1 MMMTLSR
8 RWVRGA
14 VWVVLLMVGS
24 VLARA
29 QEVSGS
35 ISGTVEDAMGA
46 SVSGAV
52 VTLTNTDRAFVERT
66 LKTDKAGYY
75 SASSLPLGN
84 YSVTIAV
91 KGFKTTTI
99 TGIVLHANDALK
111 ADQKL
116 VAGSG
121 TESVSVV
128 ASRAVL
134 NLENGT
140 SQGLVNHTQ
149 VLELPLVTR
158 NNEQLVT
165 LQPGVVYGGSG
176 SDQLYIGQVLPT
188 DTTHQTLMPDQALYS
203 INGLRPTAN
212 SWTIDGADNLDHGG
226 AASISGPN
234 LTTLSSPSIDSISE
248 FVTLRGDYE
257 AQYGRSAGGQ
267 INVVTNSGT
276 NTLHGGVFEFLRNDQ
291 FNANNYFNK
300 LVGVARPLMRYND
313 FGATVGGPVV
323 IPHLY
328 NGKDKTF
335 FFFSEE
341 LRRVSQYASSTA
353 YVPTAGERVGDFTN
367 TTYPNYVLI
376 NGAWTPGASA
386 VCDSAN
392 AQTGACSSSAGIPY
406 TTSIAAAQVAAQ
418 AATPPTNVISPAA
431 QAYINDIYN
440 NVPLPPSA
448 TDLQAGLDPHTLI
461 NNFHNVFDDTQ
472 EIARLDHALNSKTNI
487 FYRFQHDDLPTTEGG
502 GLFINGGLPAVPGRM
517 GASIT
522 WTKSPVWEHLG
533 HVTVAAR
540 PTLLFDMGYAY
551 SSGAVVSTPVGLV
564 SNAGAPDVSAIYT
577 QPNVLPFPNR
587 LGVVPNL
594 TFVGTNGPNLASNGL
609 YNDHNYNHNGFASVT
624 KVMGQH
630 TFKFGFTYNHLQKLE
645 NATGTNNQGN
655 FSFNPGAS
663 PTAAQL
669 TTLGTALGATVYAP
683 SPFDA
688 EWANF
693 MIGNANGGFA
703 QASQAITANLNEN
716 KIELYGQDE
725 WRASPRLTV
734 NLGVRYSYFAQPT
747 DDGKELS
754 NFDPAIFSTYNE
766 QTIASN
772 GNLCTLA
779 SQTTP
784 GYSFG
789 TNSVTVTYT
798 MANCP
803 NVNGL
808 NAYQP
813 NENADPLDGIILGD
827 PDFIR
832 AENSLVGTTS
842 FPFTEPPG
850 ATVIEDHGSPF
861 GEEVG
866 QAEKHDWAPRLG
878 FAYDVFG
885 SGRTVLRG
893 GYGMAYDDAS
903 VHQYEEEVFN
913 NLPYVVVNNYS
924 VSQMSTVSSTVAPN
938 LAPPT
943 LYATPVIYKTPYIQ
957 QYSLDVQ
964 QAVTPT
970 LTLDVGYF
978 GDHGTHL
985 QGVVD
990 INEVPPGA
998 FTTTSIGYTQVAGCT
1013 GFTSRACEAPLN
1025 QIRPF
1030 PGYTAINTTQ
1040 NIFNSV
1046 YNSLQAKV
1054 TKKFSGKS
1062 MIDANYTWSRS
1073 LTNAQ
1078 NDYSTAPQN
1087 TYNLASEYGPSP
1099 YNRNSVLTVDGVWEL
1114 PWMKEQQDIV
1124 GRIVGGWELTGI
1136 YTLDSGLPLTATMA
1150 GGGTVQYGG
1159 LTSIYNGQTNGGVAS
1174 DAAGLGVFAGSL
1186 ATLRPN
1192 QVLSPSNGYGQVS
1205 LKTRSNWFNQTA
1217 FAAPS
1222 IASFQVGNEKPGAII
1237 GPGFNRLDVGIFRNF
1252 KITRGVVFTL
1262 RGEGFNV
1269 LNHTNWGSVD
1279 TVATDSQ
1286 FGQVTSTRD
1295 PRLLQVAGKLNF

>member
-14 VWVVLLMVGS
+14 VWVVLMMVGS

-52 VTLTNTDRAFVERT
+52 VTLTNTDRAYVERS

-75 SASSLPLGN
+75 TASSLPLGN
-84 YSVTIAV
+84 YSVTIAT

-99 TGIVLHANDALK
+99 TGLVLHANDALK

-116 VAGSG
+116 AVGSA
-121 TESVSVV
+121 TESVTVV
-128 ASRAVL
+128 ASQAVL
-134 NLENGT
+134 NLEN
-140 SQGLVNHTQ
+140 SASEGLVNHTQ

-158 NNEQLVT
+158 NNEQLVL

-176 SDQLYIGQVLPT
+176 SDQLYIGQSVPT
-188 DTTHQTLMPDQALYS
+188 DTTNGTLLPNQALFS

-212 SWTIDGADNLDHGG
+212 NWTIDGADNLDRGG

-234 LTTLSSPSIDSISE
+234 VTLLAYPSIDAISE
-248 FVTLRGDYE
+248 FVTLRGNYE
-257 AQYGRSAGGQ
+257 AQYGRNAGAQ

-276 NTLHGGVFEFLRNDQ
+276 NALHGGVYEFFRNDL
-291 FNANNYFNK
+291 FNANNFFSN
-300 LVGVARPLMRYND
+300 LVGVVRPPLRYND
-313 FGATVGGPVV
+313 FGATLGGPVV

-341 LRRVSQYASSTA
+341 LRRVSQYATSTA
-353 YVPTAGERVGDFTN
+353 YAPTAGERVGDFTN
-367 TTYPNYVLI
+367 STTYPNYVI
-376 NGAWTPGASA
+376 NPATGAWTTGVGA

-392 AQTGACSSSAGIPY
+392 ALTGACTGF
-406 TTSIAAAQVAAQ
+406 TTSIAAAQATAQ
-418 AATPPTNVISPAA
+418 AATPPTNVISPVA

-448 TDLQAGLDPHTLI
+448 VDLAAGLDPHTLI
-461 NNFHNVFDDTQ
+461 NNIHNVFDDTQ
-472 EIARLDHALNSKTNI
+472 EIARIDHALNSKTNI
-487 FYRFQHDDLPTTEGG
+487 FYRYQHDDLPTSEGG
-502 GLFINGGLPAVPGRM
+502 GLFVNGGLPTVGS
-517 GASIT
+517 GGGVSLT
-522 WTKSPVWEHLG
+522 YTKSPSNQHLA
-533 HVTVAAR
+533 HVTIAAR

-551 SSGAVVSTPVGLV
+551 SAGSVVSTPVGLMANSQATRV
-564 SNAGAPDVSAIYT
+564 STIYSQVNT
-577 QPNVLPFPNR
+577 LPFPAT
-587 LGVVPNL
+587 LGVIPSL
-594 TFVGTNGPNLASNGL
+594 TFAGTSGPNIESNGL
-609 YNDHNYNHNGFASVT
+609 YNDHNVNHNGFGSVT
-624 KVMGQH
+624 KVKGQH
-630 TFKFGFTYNHLQKLE
+630 TLKFGLSYNHYQQKE

-655 FSFNPGAS
+655 FGFTTST
-663 PTAAQL
+663 PTTAQL
-669 TTLGTALGATVYAP
+669 TALGTGVVAASTFG
-683 SPFDA
+683 S

-693 MIGNANGGFA
+693 MIGNANNGFT
-703 QASQAITANLNEN
+703 QASQAITANINEN
-716 KIELYGQDE
+716 DIELYGQDE
-725 WRASPRLTV
+725 WRASPRLTL
-734 NLGVRYSYFAQPT
+734 NLGVRYSFFAQPT
-747 DDGKELS
+747 DKGNELS
-754 NFDPAIFSTYNE
+754 SFDPSIFSTYNQE
-766 QTIASN
+766 TIAST

-779 SQTTP
+779 SQTAP
-784 GYSFG
+784 SYSFG
-789 TNSVTVTYT
+789 TTSVSVTYT
-798 MANCP
+798 MYNCA

-813 NENADPLDGIILGD
+813 NENADPLDGMILGD

-832 AENSLVGTTS
+832 AQNYLPGTRN
-842 FPFTEPPG
+842 FPFQEPSG
-850 ATVIEDHGSPF
+850 APVIESHGSPF
-861 GEEVG
+861 GQEMG

-885 SGRTVLRG
+885 SGKTVLRG
-893 GYGMAYDDAS
+893 GYGMSYDDAS
-903 VHQYEEEVFN
+903 VHQAEQEVFN
-913 NLPYVVVNNYS
+913 NPPYVVVNKYNFA
-924 VSQMSTVSSTVAPN
+924 QMSSVSSTVAAN

-943 LYATPVIYKTPYIQ
+943 LYASPVIVKTPYVQ

-970 LTLDVGYF
+970 MTVDVGYF

-990 INEVPPGA
+990 INEIQPGQ
-998 FTTTSIGYTQVAGCT
+998 FTTTSIGYTQVANCT
-1013 GFTSRACEAPLN
+1013 GFTSRGCEAPLN

-1030 PGYTAINTTQ
+1030 PGYTAINATQ
-1040 NIFNSV
+1040 NIFNSN

-1062 MIDANYTWSRS
+1062 LIDANYTWSRS

-1078 NDYSTAPQN
+1078 NDYAAAPQN
-1087 TYNLASEYGPSP
+1087 TYNLAAEYGASP

-1124 GRIVGGWELTGI
+1124 GRIVGGWELSGI
-1136 YTLDSGLPLTATMA
+1136 YTLNSGLPLTATMTP
-1150 GGGTVQYGG
+1150 GLPVSYGG
-1159 LTSIYNGQTNGGVAS
+1159 LTSVYNGQTNGGVAS
-1174 DAAGLGVFAGSL
+1174 DAAGLGVLAGSL

-1192 QVLSPSNGYGQVS
+1192 MVLNPSNGYGQVN
-1205 LKTRSNWFNQTA
+1205 LKTMGPAGFWFNPTA
-1217 FAAPS
+1217 FVAPS
-1222 IASFQVGNEKPGAII
+1222 VPSFQVGNEKPGSIT
-1237 GPGFNRLDVGIFRNF
+1237 GPGFNRLDVGVFRNF
-1252 KITRGVVFTL
+1252 KITHGVVFTL

-1269 LNHTNWGSVD
+1269 LNHVSWGSVD

-1286 FGQVTSTRD
+1286 FGRVTSTRD
-1295 PRLLQVAGKLNF
+1295 PRILQVAGKLNF

>member
-35 ISGTVEDAMGA
+35 ISGTVVDATGA
-46 SVSGAV
+46 SVSGAL
-52 VTLTNTDRAFVERT
+52 VTLTNTDRAFVERIM
-66 LKTDKAGYY
+66 KTDKAGYY
-75 SASSLPLGN
+75 TASSLPLGN
-84 YSVTIAV
+84 YSVTIAT

-99 TGIVLHANDALK
+99 TGLVLHANDALK

-116 VAGSG
+116 VVGSA
-121 TESVSVV
+121 TEAVSVV

-134 NLENGT
+134 NLENAA
-140 SQGLVNHTQ
+140 SQGLVTNAQ

-176 SDQLYIGQVLPT
+176 SDQLYVGQSVPT
-188 DTTHQTLMPDQALYS
+188 DTTHQTLMPNQALFS

-226 AASISGPN
+226 ASSISGPN
-234 LTTLSSPSIDSISE
+234 LTPLSSPSIDSISE

-267 INVVTNSGT
+267 INVVTNAGT
-276 NTLHGGVFEFLRNDQ
+276 NALHGGVFEFLRNDL

-300 LVGVARPLMRYND
+300 LTGVVRPQLRYND

-341 LRRVSQYASSTA
+341 LRRVSQYASTTA
-353 YVPTAGERVGDFTN
+353 YVPTAGERAGDFTN
-367 TTYPNYVLI
+367 TTYPNYVQV
-376 NGAWTPGASA
+376 GGVWTTGVGA

-392 AQTGACSSSAGIPY
+392 AQTGACTGY
-406 TTSIAAAQVAAQ
+406 TTSIAAAQATAQ
-418 AATPPTNVISPAA
+418 AGTPPTNVISSAA

-440 NVPLPPSA
+440 NVLLPPSA
-448 TDLQAGLDPHTLI
+448 ADVLAGLDPHTLI
-461 NNFHNVFDDTQ
+461 NNVHNVFDDTQ
-472 EIARLDHALNSKTNI
+472 EIARIDHALNSKTNI
-487 FYRFQHDDLPTTEGG
+487 FYRFQHDDLPTSEGG
-502 GLFINGGLPAVPGRM
+502 GLFINGGLPTVPGRM
-517 GASIT
+517 GTAIT
-522 WTKSPVWEHLG
+522 WTKSPVWESLG

-551 SSGAVVSTPVGLV
+551 SSGAVVSTPVGFM
-564 SNAGAPDVSAIYT
+564 SNAGAPDVSSIYT
-577 QPNVLPFPNR
+577 QPNVLPFPAT

-594 TFVGTNGPNLASNGL
+594 TFVGTTGPNLASDGV
-609 YNDHNYNHNGFASVT
+609 YNDHNYNHNGFGSVT
-624 KVMGQH
+624 KVIGQH
-630 TFKFGFTYNHLQKLE
+630 TLKFGLTYNHLQKLE

-655 FSFNPGAS
+655 FSFTTS
-663 PTAAQL
+663 TPTAAQL
-669 TTLGTALGATVYAP
+669 SALGTGVVAGST
-683 SPFDA
+683 FDS

-703 QASQAITANLNEN
+703 QASQAITANINEN

-734 NLGVRYSYFAQPT
+734 NLGVRYSYFAQPS
-747 DDGKELS
+747 DNGKELS
-754 NFDPAIFSTYNE
+754 NFDPSTFRPFNE
-766 QTIASN
+766 ETIASN
-772 GNLCTLA
+772 GNLCTMA

-784 GYSFG
+784 NYSFG
-789 TNSVTVTYT
+789 TTSVTVSYT
-798 MANCP
+798 LANCP

-808 NAYQP
+808 NSYQP
-813 NENADPLDGIILGD
+813 NTNADPLDGIILGD

-832 AENSLVGTTS
+832 AQNYLPGTRS
-842 FPFTEPPG
+842 YPFTEPSG
-850 ATVIEDHGSPF
+850 APVIESHGSPF
-861 GEEVG
+861 GQEVG

-885 SGRTVLRG
+885 SGKTVLRG

-924 VSQMSTVSSTVAPN
+924 ISQMSTVSSTVAPN

-943 LYATPVIYKTPYIQ
+943 LYATPLIYKTPYVQ

-964 QAVTPT
+964 QAITPT
-970 LTLDVGYF
+970 TTLDVGYF

-990 INEVPPGA
+990 INEVQPGA
-998 FTTTSIGYTQVAGCT
+998 FTQTSIGYTQVAGCS
-1013 GFTSRACEAPLN
+1013 GFTSQACEAPLN

-1030 PGYTAINTTQ
+1030 PGYSAINATQ

-1054 TKKFSGKS
+1054 TRKFSGKS
-1062 MIDANYTWSRS
+1062 LIDANYTWSRS

-1078 NDYSTAPQN
+1078 DDYSTAPQN
-1087 TYNLASEYGPSP
+1087 TYNLSSEYGPSP

-1114 PWMKEQQDIV
+1114 PWMKEQQDLM
-1124 GRIVGGWELTGI
+1124 GRIVGGWELTGL
-1136 YTLDSGLPLTATMA
+1136 YTLNSGLPLTATMA
-1150 GGGTVQYGG
+1150 GGGTVQYQG
-1159 LTSIYNGQTNGGVAS
+1159 LTSIYNGQTNGGVAN

-1205 LKTRSNWFNQTA
+1205 LKTRLNWFNQTA
-1217 FAAPS
+1217 FTAPA
-1222 IASFQVGNEKPGAII
+1222 IASFQVGNEKPGAMI

-1252 KITRGVVFTL
+1252 KITRGYTFTL
-1262 RGEGFNV
+1262 RGEGYNV
-1269 LNHTNWGSVD
+1269 LNHTNWGSVG
-1279 TVATDSQ
+1279 TVATSST

-1295 PRLLQVAGKLNF
+1295 PRILQVAGKLNF